1 MKIYRKLGVN
11 GIIWF
16 CLNDYRTQMGEE
28 GEGRLR
34 RRVHGSADIYGN
46 PKPSYETVKN
56 ECAPLY
62 IKSVAFYDNDR
73 DENKENSKKT
83 SGRSKT
89 QRKLQV
95 VIANKT
101 ALPRYEVCGYHLT
114 GFNSIGSRI
123 CQIKLDTLKPGE
135 TQTVLLADTKESL
148 SRLVIERPDGNE
160 SISYKLND
168 IINAMK

>member
-1 MKIYRKLGVN
+1 
-11 GIIWF
+11 
-16 CLNDYRTQMGEE
+16 MGEE

-62 IKSVAFYDNDR
+62 IKSVILLNNREESEED
-73 DENKENSKKT
+73 SKIAAD
-83 SGRSKT
+83 RSKS